1 MSCALENKH
10 ALFSLSGCKRLN
22 TLEQLGRDAYSV
34 TNNQKKGATLPKIHR
49 VKFFLSFHDNDTM
62 YLSLNLMT
70 LSSSAVENHYGIKIE
85 KQLMQVLPKDIWG
98 EIGMAISF
106 FGKGNL

>member
-1 MSCALENKH
+1 MTNQGRGAQQIALFQKNQLSCALENKH

-85 KQLMQVLPKDIWG
+85 KLLM
-98 EIGMAISF
+98 
-106 FGKGNL
+106 